1 MSSNPTLPTSARV
14 SNCVFK
20 AKKSCHRG
28 GARLA
33 FLTDLRL
40 PSSQLLIFKDGS
52 LSRNKVAVVLILAAF
67 ALWPAAASAQEKLEK
82 VYVGVA
88 GLSGALAHAFI
99 PKDSGL
105 YAKHGLDV
113 ELIFF
118 QGGSQAIQSVLAG
131 GVQLVVTAGPEVI
144 AARVAGSDATMIAG
158 YMNTLPYSIVA
169 GKGITKFEQLKGT
182 KAAISRFGSTSDLAM
197 RFALERNGLVPNR
210 DVTII
215 QLGDQTTRFAGLTGG
230 SIQSTLISPPFD
242 ITAKKLG
249 YNVLGDMAD
258 MNLPYQHESIA
269 STDRFLKERP
279 ETTRKFLRAF
289 IAGIHLWMTDEKRTK
304 EILAKRLKISDKEIL
319 DETYSAYKKLTEKKP
334 YPTLKGIEFQIEDV
348 AKKQLKAKGT
358 KPEDFINITLLKE
371 IDQSGFI
378 DRLYKK

>member
-1 MSSNPTLPTSARV
+1 MFSKRKFSSGLIAVLFLVVVSA
-14 SNCVFK
+14 
-20 AKKSCHRG
+20 
-28 GARLA
+28 AR
-33 FLTDLRL
+33 
-40 PSSQLLIFKDGS
+40 
-52 LSRNKVAVVLILAAF
+52 
-67 ALWPAAASAQEKLEK
+67 AQEKLEK
-82 VYVGVA
+82 LYVGVA

-105 YAKHGLDV
+105 YAQHGLDV

-118 QGGSQAIQSVLAG
+118 QGGSQAIQSLLAG

-144 AARVAGSDATMIAG
+144 AARAAGSDATMIAG

-169 GKGITKFEQLKGT
+169 AKGITKFEQLKGT

-197 RFALERNGLVPNR
+197 RYALERNGLVPNK

-215 QLGDQTTRFAGLTGG
+215 QLGDQNTRFAGLTGG
-230 SIQSTLISPPFD
+230 SVQSTLISPPFD

-249 YNVLGDMAD
+249 YSILGDMAD
-258 MNLPYQHESIA
+258 LNLPYQHETVA
-269 STDRFLKERP
+269 TTDRFLKERIDAG
-279 ETTRKFLRAF
+279 RRFLRAF
-289 IAGIHLWMTDEKRTK
+289 IAGIHLWMTDEKKTK

-348 AKKQLKAKGT
+348 AKKLAKAKGAKT
-358 KPEDFINITLLKE
+358 EDFINIALLKE

-378 DRLYKK
+378 DKLYGMKK